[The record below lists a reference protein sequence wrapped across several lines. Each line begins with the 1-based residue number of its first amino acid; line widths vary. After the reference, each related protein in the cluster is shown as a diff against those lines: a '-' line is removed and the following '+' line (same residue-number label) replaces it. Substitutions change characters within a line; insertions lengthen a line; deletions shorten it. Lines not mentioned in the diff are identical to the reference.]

1 MRPPGVEMLRIRER
15 ESTAATLHIEG
26 RLVGPWVEELRRSC
40 EAAAASGRQ
49 VAMDLADV
57 DFADPD
63 GLALLLELRD
73 EGFGLVNC
81 SAFLREQLRAAGA
94 R

>member
-1 MRPPGVEMLRIRER
+1 MLRIRER
-15 ESTAATLHIEG
+15 ESAAHTMHVEG
-26 RLVGPWVEELRRSC
+26 RLVGPWVKELRRSC
-40 EAAAASGRQ
+40 EAAAAAGRQ
-49 VAMDLADV
+49 VAIDLADV
-57 DFADPD
+57 DFADLD

-73 EGFGLVNC
+73 EGFDLVNC